1 MKTVLLVALGGA
13 LGSTSRYLVNL
24 SAIMFL
30 SSTFPFGTLLVNVSG
45 SFLISFLHIIFINRL
60 IDTSWWQPLLIL
72 GFLGGFTTFSS
83 FSLETLTLFNQGST
97 GKAILNIS
105 ANVILSL
112 LGVCLGTI
120 IGEKI

>member
-1 MKTVLLVALGGA
+1 MNTILLVALGGA

-24 SAIMFL
+24 SAIMLL
-30 SSTFPFGTLLVNVSG
+30 SPTFPYGTLLVNVSG
-45 SFLISFLHIIFINRL
+45 SFLISFLHTIFLDRL

-83 FSLETLTLFNQGST
+83 FSLETLNLFNHGST
-97 GKAILNIS
+97 NKALLNIL

-112 LGVCLGTI
+112 LSVWLGSF

>member
-1 MKTVLLVALGGA
+1 MKTIILVALGGA

-24 SAIMFL
+24 SAIMLL
-30 SSTFPFGTLLVNVSG
+30 SPTFPYGTLLVNVSG
-45 SFLISFLHIIFINRL
+45 SFLISLLHVLFLDHL

-83 FSLETLTLFNQGST
+83 FSLETLNLFNHGAT
-97 GKAILNIS
+97 NKALLNIL

-112 LGVCLGTI
+112 LGVWLGAL